1 MCFSL
6 YLNSWRILKKEKTI
20 PPAGLMKAIIRA
32 GENMETPQKGNQ
44 VVFHY
49 TTRTTDGV
57 VVESTKSNLGGRD
70 VPLKLILGKS
80 KMLKG
85 WEEGLMS
92 MCKGEVSMLKIIPEL
107 HYGDPEWPVPVPDDF
122 PKDQILVFEIELLDF
137 RSVKVVTD
145 DFGILKEVIIHGQ
158 GWETPREPYEV
169 KVRITGKVP
178 REGKIFF
185 QKDQEPFHFT
195 FGKNEVP
202 NGLEKAI
209 ATMTRGEIAK
219 IFLSPPYITGASAIP
234 DLPLE
239 ADDLEFKVELL
250 QVIQVRDMVGDGRLI
265 KRRLRDGKGEFPVDC
280 PLQDSVLRIHYK
292 GILPDDGG
300 KVFCDTRVDNDG
312 EPLEFGSG
320 EGRVPEGLEMC
331 VKLMLPGELALVSSV
346 SGFAYDKFPRPD
358 GVPDGANVQWE
369 VELLSFEAVKDW
381 TGMNFKQIMD
391 DVEKIKGTGNRLF
404 KESKFDLAKAKYE
417 KVLREFN
424 HVNPQDDEEGAIFAQ
439 TRNLLNLNV
448 AACHQKLGDPSK
460 SIEWCNKVL
469 EGNPHHVKAL
479 YRRGVAYTARGDFE
493 EAHSDF
499 ETMKR
504 IDKSSEQDANAAII
518 KLQKKKQDAEA
529 KARKQFK
536 GLFDKKPGEISSV
549 SSTDV
554 KPDGPEETVHPETKP
569 PEDLPEVEEQTL
581 HPGKFWR
588 LFNSGTSFF
597 KNIARKGCAIL

>member
-1 MCFSL
+1 MASEEVAADL
-6 YLNSWRILKKEKTI
+6 ADGLSSERGSATKKEKTI

-250 QVIQVRDMVGDGRLI
+250 QVIQGSFQWIAHCKTVCYVFTTKASFQMMVARFFVTHVWTTMVNLLNSD
-265 KRRLRDGKGEFPVDC
+265 
-280 PLQDSVLRIHYK
+280 
-292 GILPDDGG
+292 
-300 KVFCDTRVDNDG
+300 
-312 EPLEFGSG
+312 LEK
-320 EGRVPEGLEMC
+320 VPEGLEMC

-417 KVLREFN
+417 K
-424 HVNPQDDEEGAIFAQ
+424 
-439 TRNLLNLNV
+439 NLLNLNV